1 MRASEKA
8 GRSVKPVQV
17 APVSSPRKRSE
28 DSPRR
33 PEAYQST
40 CLPSAR
46 RSAARRLPAR
56 MICELNGPAR
66 PRSPVTSRIP
76 TTFVSS
82 RSLRIGMFGMLPAA
96 SEARRVIRRSA
107 SA

>member
-1 MRASEKA
+1 MN
-8 GRSVKPVQV
+8 PVQV

-40 CLPSAR
+40 SLPSPR
-46 RSAARRLPAR
+46 SSAARRLPAR
-56 MICELNGPAR
+56 MICELKGPAS

-76 TTFVSS
+76 TTFGSS
-82 RSLRIGMFGMLPAA
+82 RSWRIGMFGMFDAA
-96 SEARRVIRRSA
+96 SVARLVIRRSA